1 MIWVQSFL
9 ERLESTTTLDQIQAL
24 VEGLRDELGVEHAIY
39 HLVGATGRE
48 YGAMTYDPDW
58 VDRYK
63 SERYFNVDPVVLAA
77 LRTTSPLDWQSLD
90 WTARSAR
97 RLLGE
102 AVSEGVGKQGISV
115 PIRGVGGQMAMF
127 SVTSYDNE
135 ASWERFGRQHMPN
148 LVLAGN
154 YIHQQAARIMGADQ
168 LAGVADLSPRE
179 RDVLT
184 FLAVGHS
191 RSAAADKLGISE
203 HTLRAYLDTA
213 RLKLGAQNTTHAVA
227 LAMTRGLLL
236 P

>member
-1 MIWVQSFL
+1 MTWVQSFL
-9 ERLESTTTLDQIQAL
+9 DRLESTTSLESVQSLIES
-24 VEGLRDELGVEHAIY
+24 VRDELGVAHAVY
-39 HLVGATGRE
+39 HLVGGTGRE

-58 VDRYK
+58 VEHYK
-63 SERYFNVDPVVLAA
+63 SERYFNVDPVVLGA
-77 LRTTSPLDWQSLD
+77 LRTTAPLDWQALD
-90 WTARSAR
+90 WTDRASRT
-97 RLLGE
+97 LLGE
-102 AVSEGVGKQGISV
+102 AVAGGVGKQGISV

-127 SVTSYDNE
+127 SVTSYENG
-135 ASWERFGRQHMPN
+135 ASWGRFGCQHVPN

-168 LAGVADLSPRE
+168 LAASPDLSPRE

-191 RSAAADKLGISE
+191 RAAAADKLGISE